1 MGDLDD
7 LTATANLG
15 LALGG
20 GGALGVAHVGVLQV
34 LRERGITPTVIAGT
48 SAGAVIGAAY
58 AYGLDPYELEEQV
71 IQASWGSFGTFTAR
85 PGLGFLTADALRQ
98 TVRNVAGDA
107 SIEDLPI
114 KFAAV
119 ATDVDTR
126 ESHVFTTGPVA
137 EALAASIAVPGL
149 FRPVRIDGHWYVDG
163 GVVQN
168 LPIETAFGLGADHV
182 IGVRLAPE
190 WDGPGL
196 EPTTLHVHE
205 WSIRNDVT
213 LVNPILANRSQW
225 VARDLPGLISIGRE
239 AAEVALADYPV
250 VNAAPEHPPWEV
262 PPEDEEKPQ
271 LLRGVSKFLH
281 RH

>member
-1 MGDLDD
+1 MESPDD
-7 LTATANLG
+7 LTTTANVG

-34 LRERGITPTVIAGT
+34 LRERGVVPTHVAGT
-48 SAGAVIGAAY
+48 SAGAIIGAAY
-58 AYGLDPYELEEQV
+58 AYGLDPYELEDR
-71 IQASWGSFGTFTAR
+71 IIHASWGTFGTFTPR

-98 TVRNVAGDA
+98 TVRDVAGDA
-107 SIEDLPI
+107 LIEELPLP
-114 KFAAV
+114 FAAV

-126 ESHVFTTGPVA
+126 EAHAITTGPVA
-137 EALAASIAVPGL
+137 EALAASIAVPGI
-149 FRPVRIDGHWYVDG
+149 FRPVRMGKRWYVDG

-168 LPIETAFGLGADHV
+168 LPIETAFSLGASHV

-205 WSIRNDVT
+205 WAIRADVT
-213 LVNPILANRSQW
+213 LVKPILENRSQW
-225 VARDLPGLISIGRE
+225 VARDLPGLVALGRA
-239 AAEVALADYPV
+239 AAEKVFADYPI
-250 VNAAPEHPPWEV
+250 VNPAPQREPRED
-262 PPEDEEKPQ
+262 PPEDEEKHSP
-271 LLRGVSKFLH
+271 LRGVARFLH